1 MCLGRRHPFQ
11 ASLFRTTIVPPRARR
26 PSMHACR
33 LWRGCSASPRLH
45 AITTRR
51 TTAIVRWVSRLI
63 SRSSFLGLSLP
74 SKAVALCTIYST
86 LMLRP
91 AYSSSNTTPLL
102 LLHNLTDSTAR
113 GRWHGRTS
121 ASAGAYLAIR
131 SCARAHAYPRLPRES
146 SFRKWTELAWPWHN
160 TSVVSR
166 RELELVVGRLGR

>member
-1 MCLGRRHPFQ
+1 MFYYDSGVDAALVQGYTPSRRVGPIQ
-11 ASLFRTTIVPPRARR
+11 LYGGYQGVIA
-26 PSMHACR
+26 
-33 LWRGCSASPRLH
+33 
-45 AITTRR
+45 
-51 TTAIVRWVSRLI
+51 
-63 SRSSFLGLSLP
+63 RSSFLGLSLP